1 MAVLLALV
9 ASLMIL
15 AGGTVALRIGD
26 RRHLV
31 LGLAGG
37 IVLGVVSF
45 DLVPEALEESGAAF
59 LHVPAPMIGFALG
72 FGLLHVVEQA
82 TAMHRAHEHEYAPH
96 RHPGAASAAE
106 TVEAAAAHASTAG
119 RIAAAALI
127 THTFLDGLT
136 IGLALESSTTTG
148 LLVPVAIFAHNFADG
163 FNTVTFA
170 SLRDP
175 ARRPALA
182 FLAAAMLAP
191 LLGAGLTEL
200 VAVPHGVL
208 GPYLG
213 FISGVLLYLAAADI
227 LPEAH
232 SNHPR
237 VATLAMT
244 AAGVVAVLLIVGAA
258 H

>member
-9 ASLMIL
+9 SSLMIL
-15 AGGTVALRIGD
+15 FGGVVAARAHD
-26 RRHLV
+26 HRHLV

-45 DLVPEALEESGAAF
+45 DLLPESLAESGGEL
-59 LHVPAPMIGFALG
+59 LHVPLPMVGFAIGFA
-72 FGLLHVVEQA
+72 LLHVVEQA
-82 TAMHRAHEHEYAPH
+82 TAMHAAHEHEYAPH
-96 RHPGAASAAE
+96 DHPGGEAS
-106 TVEAAAAHASTAG
+106 G
-119 RIAAAALI
+119 RIAALAVI
-127 THTFLDGLT
+127 THTFLDGLS
-136 IGLALESSTTTG
+136 IGLALEAPGATG
-148 LLVPVAIFAHNFADG
+148 LLVALAVFAHNFADG

-170 SLRDP
+170 AFRDRDKRP
-175 ARRPALA
+175 ARP

-191 LLGAGLTEL
+191 VAGAALTQ
-200 VAVPHGVL
+200 VVDIPHAVL

-232 SNHPR
+232 ANHPR
-237 VATLAMT
+237 VATLLMT
-244 AAGVVAVLLIVGAA
+244 GLGVAGILLIVGTASSGGGHA